1 MENKKN
7 VKQNFLQKRFSNI
20 NFRKKKRKKRE
31 KKEEKKKEE
40 EPNLLLIFMSSITQ
54 IFSTFVPDREINY
67 IIIIRSNISSN
78 GKNQYY

>member
-7 VKQNFLQKRFSNI
+7 VKQNFLQNDFQTSTLE
-20 NFRKKKRKKRE
+20 KKKKKER
-31 KKEEKKKEE
+31 KKEEKKEE
-40 EPNLLLIFMSSITQ
+40 EPNLLLIFMSPITQ

>member
-1 MENKKN
+1 MWNKIFFK
-7 VKQNFLQKRFSNI
+7 KIFKHQLQ
-20 NFRKKKRKKRE
+20 KKKRKKRE
-31 KKEEKKKEE
+31 KKEKKGE

-54 IFSTFVPDREINY
+54 IFSTFVPDRKINY

>member
-1 MENKKN
+1 MENKK
-7 VKQNFLQKRFSNI
+7 KMWTKFSSKRFSNI
-20 NFRKKKRKKRE
+20 NFRKKKEKRKR
-31 KKEEKKKEE
+31 KKEEQKKEE
-40 EPNLLLIFMSSITQ
+40 EPNLLLIFMSQITQ

>member
-1 MENKKN
+1 MNKIFFK
-7 VKQNFLQKRFSNI
+7 KDFQTSTL
-20 NFRKKKRKKRE
+20 KKKEKR
-31 KKEEKKKEE
+31 EKKKEE
-40 EPNLLLIFMSSITQ
+40 EPNLLLIFMSPINQ